1 MEGAGLRFILMAFAG
16 WWSDQLQEAI
26 APILR
31 HEVRD
36 RVPFPAVEP
45 AGQSQQHE
53 LEAERSTTRRSLYHE
68 EPKTRPEHVG
78 RELGH
83 NGFSSN
89 TRAADTRF

>member
-16 WWSDQLQEAI
+16 WWSDQQQAAI

-53 LEAERSTTRRSLYHE
+53 LE
-68 EPKTRPEHVG
+68 G
-78 RELGH
+78 REVDHEAQLISRRTENPPGTCRPRI
-83 NGFSSN
+83 G
-89 TRAADTRF
+89 T